1 MLLCGCPGSGK
12 STYGHKIWNTPGQR
26 VVYIS
31 RDDIRQ
37 KLRKPGDDY
46 FAREDDVLKVYWA
59 TIEKSIVPENDVVII
74 DSTNLSPKSREQ
86 ILKILT
92 KKKYE
97 IDMQVFYFQD
107 SLAICIAR
115 NERRLGDER
124 VPIEKLKAMYY
135 RFTPFTNAEKAH
147 FRKVTFYGVIDNIAH
162 PIETYRDGEVIY

>member
-26 VVYIS
+26 TVYIS

-46 FAREDDVLKVYWA
+46 FAHEDDVLKVYWA
-59 TIEKSIVPENDVVII
+59 TIEKNIVPENDVVII

-107 SLAICIAR
+107 SLATCIAR

-147 FRKVTFYGVIDNIAH
+147 FRKVTFYGVIDNIAR